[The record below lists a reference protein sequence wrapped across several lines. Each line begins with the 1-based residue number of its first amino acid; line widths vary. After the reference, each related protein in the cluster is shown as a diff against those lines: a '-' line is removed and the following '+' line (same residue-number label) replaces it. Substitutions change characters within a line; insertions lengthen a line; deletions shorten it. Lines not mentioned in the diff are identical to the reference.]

1 MIPRTKRKELLQ
13 HFERGAAVQRST
25 IMEADRLRQTLSDAG
40 CPLQAAG
47 EIVRLCGMGMTS
59 DALRLMKKD
68 RCRLMEEMHECG
80 RKVDRMDLLIRL
92 TEKELEQTQIKGGK

>member
-1 MIPRTKRKELLQ
+1 
-13 HFERGAAVQRST
+13 
-25 IMEADRLRQTLSDAG
+25 
-40 CPLQAAG
+40 
-47 EIVRLCGMGMTS
+47 
-59 DALRLMKKD
+59 MKKD

>member
-1 MIPRTKRKELLQ
+1 
-13 HFERGAAVQRST
+13 
-25 IMEADRLRQTLSDAG
+25 MEADRLWQTLSDAG

-47 EIVRLCGMGMTS
+47 EIVRFCEMVMTS
-59 DALRLMKKD
+59 DAIRLMRKD

-92 TEKELEQTQIKGGK
+92 TEKEMKETHINGGK